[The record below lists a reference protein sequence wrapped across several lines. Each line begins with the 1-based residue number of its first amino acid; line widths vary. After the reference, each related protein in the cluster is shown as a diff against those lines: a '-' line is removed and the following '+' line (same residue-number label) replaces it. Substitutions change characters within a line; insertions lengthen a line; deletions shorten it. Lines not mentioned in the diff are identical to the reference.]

1 MTTDSVDRREHVRL
15 SRQAGSERREV
26 IWEDVNARNRLI
38 LERITALVSF
48 LFLLLEGV
56 IGLRV
61 LLKLMGANPANVF
74 ASAIYHLSALLLV
87 PFSGLTANPAV
98 GSMVLEITTIV
109 AMTVYAMVAW
119 AIIRLIWLVFYQPS
133 TRSVTTYEHDQPP
146 CAN

>member
-1 MTTDSVDRREHVRL
+1 MTTDSVDRRERVCISSH
-15 SRQAGSERREV
+15 AGIERREV

-38 LERITALVSF
+38 LERITALVNF

-61 LLKLMGANPANVF
+61 LLKLMEANPANVF
-74 ASAIYHLSALLLV
+74 ASAIYHLSALFLV
-87 PFSGLTANPAV
+87 PFSSLTANPVV
-98 GSMVLEITTIV
+98 GGMVLEMTSIA
-109 AMTVYAMVAW
+109 AMLVYALVAW

-146 CAN
+146 RVN